1 KGKTPVPSSSE
12 VALQLHRWFD
22 RVEVKNQGSIRLGD
36 WLVAERVLAQRGEF
50 LKWDVE
56 AQVPKWVE
64 GEKTFKLA
72 TTPASRNQRKKD
84 SILVEFAVKTE
95 KNLPPAVLVDFQGGR
110 QQARFEQGKAVKLVP
125 DNSALELL
133 IMNPDGEL
141 VVQNGLEDSSPDTPV
156 GKERKDRYE

>member
-1 KGKTPVPSSSE
+1 KVDVTKEDKTLFRFVDVDVEPGHTYEYLITLRMANPNFKRDKEVASLKYAKIDELWSPPKYNPAVKVAYPVRVYAVDERALDSKWKPLLKGKTPVPSSSE

-64 GEKTFKLA
+64 GEKTF
-72 TTPASRNQRKKD
+72 
-84 SILVEFAVKTE
+84 
-95 KNLPPAVLVDFQGGR
+95 
-110 QQARFEQGKAVKLVP
+110 
-125 DNSALELL
+125 
-133 IMNPDGEL
+133 
-141 VVQNGLEDSSPDTPV
+141 
-156 GKERKDRYE
+156 